1 MTGLEVLDYLEDIVE
16 GAEKIERFTYG
27 MTYEAFERDEKTVD
41 AVL

>member
-16 GAEKIERFTYG
+16 GAEKIERFTDG